1 MQPTDPSTS
10 RECVLTSL
18 VTVLPLAA
26 GDSGGFQPPT
36 IADFFPA
43 PVLAHGTWLQFDRIE
58 LVRVIAP
65 VVVVLL
71 FVIAARRATL
81 VPGRFQAAIEWVL
94 DFVRGNV
101 INDVLGKEEGERYV
115 PLLTTLFV
123 SILAFNLTGI
133 VPGLNIAGTSRIG
146 LPILFAIWVYV
157 TYLAA
162 GVRKHG
168 VGGFLK
174 ASLFPPGVPWFMY
187 VLLTPVELLQVFV
200 IRPATL
206 ALRLTANMIAG
217 HLMLALCFV
226 ATEYFLVESVPAM
239 KAFSVLTFVS
249 AFAMMLFEAF
259 VAALQAYIFTILAAV
274 YISLSTA
281 DEH

>member
-1 MQPTDPSTS
+1 MARIDPTTS
-10 RECVLTSL
+10 RECALTSL
-18 VTVLPLAA
+18 VTVLPFAA
-26 GDSGGFQPPT
+26 DGGGFQPPT

-43 PVLAHGTWLQFDRIE
+43 PVLSYGTWLQFDRIE
-58 LVRVIAP
+58 LVRIVAA
-65 VVVVLL
+65 VVVILV
-71 FVIAARRATL
+71 FVIAARRARL
-81 VPGRFQAAIEWVL
+81 VPGRFQSAIEWVL
-94 DFVRGNV
+94 EFVRGNV
-101 INDVLGKEEGERYV
+101 VNDVLGKEAGERYV
-115 PLLTTLFV
+115 PLLTTLLV

-146 LPILFAIWVYV
+146 LPLLFAIWVYV

-168 VGGFLK
+168 FWGFWK
-174 ASLFPPGVPWFMY
+174 ASLFPPGVPPYMY
-187 VLLTPVELLQVFV
+187 VLLTPVEILQVLV

-206 ALRLTANMIAG
+206 ALRLTANMISG
-217 HLMLALCFV
+217 HLMLALCFI
-226 ATEYFLVESVPAM
+226 ATEYFFLEAAPAL
-239 KAFSVLTFVS
+239 KGFGVLTFVA